1 MKKLI
6 LLITISLIAFSSAYS
21 LEPVRAAIVTSA
33 GANVIVNVELYD
45 YSTNTSLY
53 TLSLGTLTANSS
65 GIISFIVDGGT
76 PLWSSILASAVNSNV
91 ILNVKTGAG
100 QTLYAQYRLD
110 ELMIV
115 QAQSGSGTVTEP
127 ASAGK
132 LIDISSSN
140 VISKINNLQIV
151 TMGTNVTVNADNS
164 PEGIFRFDMS
174 ANNTF
179 TIDDF
184 NNPVVGGVYTFHL
197 VGATTGGA
205 VAFPASFVKE
215 DGTALGTVP
224 VTTSKMVT
232 FYHYNGVNHT
242 TEQ

>member
-6 LLITISLIAFSSAYS
+6 LIISIALFAFGTSSA
-21 LEPVRAAIVTSA
+21 LEPVRVAIVTSS
-33 GANVIVNVELYD
+33 ANLTVDVELYD
-45 YSTNTSLY
+45 YSTSSSLY
-53 TLSLGTLTANSS
+53 TESLGSLTANSS
-65 GIISFIVDGGT
+65 GIISFIISGT
-76 PLWSSILASAVNSNV
+76 NWTNVPASSVNSSV
-91 ILNVKTGAG
+91 VLNVKTGG
-100 QTLYAQYRLD
+100 TLFAQYRLD
-110 ELMIV
+110 QLMIV

-140 VISKINNLQIV
+140 VISKINNLQVV
-151 TMGTNVTVNADNS
+151 TMGANVTVNADNS

-179 TIDDF
+179 TIDGF
-184 NNPVVGGVYTFHL
+184 TNPVDGGVYTFHF
-197 VGATTGGA
+197 VGAATGGA
-205 VAFPASFVKE
+205 VTLPASFVKE

-232 FYHYNGVNHT
+232 FYHYQGTNYT
-242 TEQ
+242 SEQ